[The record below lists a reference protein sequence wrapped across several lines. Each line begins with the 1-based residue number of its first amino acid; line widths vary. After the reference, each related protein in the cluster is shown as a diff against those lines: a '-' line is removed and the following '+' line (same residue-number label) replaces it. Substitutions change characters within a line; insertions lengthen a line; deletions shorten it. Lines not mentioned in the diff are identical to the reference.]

1 MDIRPY
7 KYYSLEERRTY
18 WRSYLSSLI
27 GAIKILDDE
36 DDVQVATLKAK
47 WIKATWTDPKQI
59 QEFIKDFNTE
69 SLINRTR
76 SQEQTG
82 LYYEIRRV
90 IAVLD
95 VLQ

>member
-1 MDIRPY
+1 MD
-7 KYYSLEERRTY
+7 
-18 WRSYLSSLI
+18 
-27 GAIKILDDE
+27 
-36 DDVQVATLKAK
+36 Q
-47 WIKATWTDPKQI
+47 ATWTDPKQI

-82 LYYEIRRV
+82 VYYEIRRV

>member
-7 KYYSLEERRTY
+7 KYYSLEERRAY

-27 GAIKILDDE
+27 GAIRILDDE
-36 DDVQVATLKAK
+36 DDVQVATLKTK

-82 LYYEIRRV
+82 IYYEIRRV